1 MEKYS
6 GKSIYIGIAIGRI
19 LFYGKKEA
27 VIKRYKVEDPQAE
40 IERYERAKKAA
51 VSQLNKLYETAVLK
65 VGEENAAIFEVH
77 AMLLE
82 DDDFNDSIRNMIM
95 TQQIN
100 AEYAAAATG
109 ENFSNLFAQMED
121 EYFRARSADIKDI
134 SERVV
139 SILSG
144 KEQGRKFDEPV
155 IVAADDLMPSETV
168 QMDKEKVL
176 AFATRLGSSNSHTA
190 ILARTMN
197 IPALTGIPVMPE
209 WDGRLAIVDGHS
221 GTLILDPDE
230 ESLAEMKQRQENDR
244 EVRRLLQELKGK
256 ENITLDGKK
265 ISVYANIGSLADVGT
280 VLSNDGGGIGLFRS
294 EFIYLGKSS
303 LPTEEEQF
311 QIYKSVAEMMAGK
324 KVIIRTLDIGAD
336 KQADYLGLEKEDN
349 PAMGFR
355 AIRICLSRPE
365 IFRTQ
370 LRAVYRASAFGN
382 ISVMYPM
389 ITSVEEVK
397 KILRIVENVKNEL
410 TESGIPWGEVEQ
422 GIMIETP
429 AAALISDLLAKEVDF
444 FSIGTNDLTQYTLAM
459 DRQNSKLDEFYNP
472 HHEAV
477 LRLIEQVIRNGHR
490 EGCWVGICGEL
501 GADLELTERF
511 LQMGIDELSVAPG
524 MILAVR
530 KQIRNS
536 TAGI

>member
-1 MEKYS
+1 M
-6 GKSIYIGIAIGRI
+6 
-19 LFYGKKEA
+19 
-27 VIKRYKVEDPQAE
+27 
-40 IERYERAKKAA
+40 
-51 VSQLNKLYETAVLK
+51 
-65 VGEENAAIFEVH
+65 
-77 AMLLE
+77 
-82 DDDFNDSIRNMIM
+82 
-95 TQQIN
+95 
-100 AEYAAAATG
+100 
-109 ENFSNLFAQMED
+109 
-121 EYFRARSADIKDI
+121 
-134 SERVV
+134 
-139 SILSG
+139 
-144 KEQGRKFDEPV
+144 
-155 IVAADDLMPSETV
+155 
-168 QMDKEKVL
+168 
-176 AFATRLGSSNSHTA
+176 
-190 ILARTMN
+190 
-197 IPALTGIPVMPE
+197 
-209 WDGRLAIVDGHS
+209 
-221 GTLILDPDE
+221 
-230 ESLAEMKQRQENDR
+230 
-244 EVRRLLQELKGK
+244 
-256 ENITLDGKK
+256 
-265 ISVYANIGSLADVGT
+265 
-280 VLSNDGGGIGLFRS
+280 
-294 EFIYLGKSS
+294 
-303 LPTEEEQF
+303 
-311 QIYKSVAEMMAGK
+311 
-324 KVIIRTLDIGAD
+324 IIRTLDIGAD

-477 LRLIEQVIRNGHR
+477 LRLIEQVVRNGHR

-511 LQMGIDELSVAPG
+511 LRMGIDELSVAPG

>member
-6 GKSIYIGIAIGRI
+6 GKSIYKGIAIGRI
-19 LFYGKKEA
+19 LFYGKKAA

-40 IERYERAKKAA
+40 IERYEWAKKAA

-82 DDDFNDSIRNMIM
+82 DDDFNDSICNMIM

-355 AIRICLSRPE
+355 AIRVCLSRPE

-477 LRLIEQVIRNGHR
+477 LRLIEQVVRNGHR

-511 LQMGIDELSVAPG
+511 LRMGIEEL
-524 MILAVR
+524 
-530 KQIRNS
+530 
-536 TAGI
+536 

>member
-6 GKSIYIGIAIGRI
+6 GKSIYKGIAIGRI

-134 SERVV
+134 SESVV